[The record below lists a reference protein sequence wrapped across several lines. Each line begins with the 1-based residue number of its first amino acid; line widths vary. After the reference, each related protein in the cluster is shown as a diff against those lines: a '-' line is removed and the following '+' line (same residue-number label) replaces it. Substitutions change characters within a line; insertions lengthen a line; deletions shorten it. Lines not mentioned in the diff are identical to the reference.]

1 MEIYSHTFRET
12 KPKVDLNKKT
22 LSETFLSK
30 ETFIQQKES
39 INKDIK
45 RVINDVTELK
55 NNFKSIQTSLE
66 ELKNLNKTLKES
78 KDLNKDSKLVK
89 LNKLNKL
96 LLLSRFI

>member
-1 MEIYSHTFRET
+1 MAIIHTFT
-12 KPKVDLNKKT
+12 GVKPKYDLNKRI

-45 RVINDVTELK
+45 RVTNDLAELK
-55 NNFKSIQTSLE
+55 NNFKFIQTSLE
-66 ELKNLNKTLKES
+66 EFKDSSKTLKES
-78 KDLNKDSKLVK
+78 EDLNKDSKLNK

>member
-1 MEIYSHTFRET
+1 MAVIHTLT
-12 KPKVDLNKKT
+12 AIKSKNDLNKKT

-45 RVINDVTELK
+45 KVTNDLAELK

-66 ELKNLNKTLKES
+66 EFKNLNKTLKES
-78 KDLNKDSKLVK
+78 KDSKLNK

-96 LLLSRFI
+96 LLLSKFI